1 MRARA
6 ICLASAAAITAGCL
20 RSTEFKCLQDAD
32 CGASGT
38 CEPIGYCSVPDT
50 SCPATGRSFGDSAGQ
65 GLASTCVPAGGG
77 DGMSAGCP
85 ADYVAVAGSKH
96 RYKRIAT
103 ASWVQAKA
111 ACEQAGAAAYLLVP
125 DDAAE
130 LGALAAITSPPF
142 WIGIDDQTAKGTF
155 MTARNVPATFLPW
168 ATGEPSRR
176 SGMDCVRASSAS
188 QIATDLCSARHAAIC
203 ECEP

>member
-6 ICLASAAAITAGCL
+6 IGLATAAAITAGCL
-20 RSTEFKCLQDAD
+20 RTTEFKCLQDAD

-38 CEPIGYCSVPDT
+38 CEPIGYCSVPDAK
-50 SCPATGRSFGDSAGQ
+50 CQDTGRSFGDSAGQ
-65 GLASTCVPAGGG
+65 GLASTCVPAG
-77 DGMSAGCP
+77 DRCP

-103 ASWVQAKA
+103 TSWDLAKT

-142 WIGIDDQTAKGTF
+142 WIGLDDLTARGTF
-155 MTARNVPATFLPW
+155 MTARDVPATFLPW
-168 ATGEPSRR
+168 AAGEPSHRA
-176 SGMDCVRASSAS
+176 GADCVRASSAS
-188 QIATDLCSARHAAIC
+188 QIAADVCSMRHAAIC